1 MTSHSCQIKFH
12 SNCWFHKYDPIG
24 PHFSSQSARSLF
36 VSRSFISS
44 SSNFEDT
51 SSKEEG
57 ETRQWQA
64 VRWIYDWKQW
74 NIQRGV
80 VKEKRRR
87 NFSRNSSRSSRIH
100 ISRREAKNGREKR
113 SRDQNLIKKRV
124 RNIHQPHENFSVF
137 RTHSLHT
144 YSTLFCW
151 VETRTVCC
159 VEFTKNLS
167 EPTTFWRWERTKHV

>member
-24 PHFSSQSARSLF
+24 PHFSPQNARSLL

-51 SSKEEG
+51 SSEEEG

-74 NIQRGV
+74 NIQRDV

-87 NFSRNSSRSSRIH
+87 IFSRNSSRSSRTH
-100 ISRREAKNGREKR
+100 IGRRETKNGREKR
-113 SRDQNLIKKRV
+113 SGDQNLIKKS
-124 RNIHQPHENFSVF
+124 QKYPPTAWEFQCFSDTFSAYLFLSFVGT
-137 RTHSLHT
+137 RRELCAVWSSL
-144 YSTLFCW
+144 
-151 VETRTVCC
+151 
-159 VEFTKNLS
+159 KI
-167 EPTTFWRWERTKHV
+167 